1 MSQVKQRVESAER
14 LAVTY
19 RIAVSDER
27 NIEDH
32 AIDLAVEQSVEIPHE
47 CIPDEITERGIVGQ
61 VESIEPILGTEKLFD
76 VVVSYRCDNTAFSVP
91 QFINVVYGNISMK
104 RGVKVVG
111 LDLPSS
117 LLEAFGGPV
126 FGIDGVRSLTG
137 VLKRPIA
144 CTALKPIGLSTKK
157 LASMAADYAR
167 GGLDILKEDH
177 AMADLVYHPFAERVE
192 RCQEAITKT
201 NASTGGNTLYFP
213 MISGGYDEI
222 EKQVSIVKN
231 AGCLGVLVAPML
243 VGADLIRVLAR
254 RHNLAVMTHPALTGI
269 FYCEPSSGMSMSV
282 LLGTIF
288 RVLGADISIFPNAG
302 GRFDYTD
309 QECRETADMLRNPLG
324 SLKPTLPC
332 PAGGMKLD
340 RIGTMAENFGEDTVL
355 LIGGGLMQY
364 SSDLAKSASVFM
376 EAIRKHFDSSLTMS
390 TTVQSVTP

>member
-1 MSQVKQRVESAER
+1 VNETKQMVESAER

-19 RIAVSDER
+19 RITVSDER
-27 NIEDH
+27 SIEDH
-32 AIDLAVEQSVEIPHE
+32 AIDLAVEQSVEIPFE
-47 CIPDEITERGIVGQ
+47 CIPDEINERGIVGR
-61 VESIEPILGTEKLFD
+61 VESIVPLSVKEKLFD
-76 VVVSYRCDNTAFSVP
+76 VVISYRCDNTAYSVP

-111 LDLPSS
+111 LALPDG
-117 LLEAFGGPV
+117 LLSAFGGPV
-126 FGIDGVRSLTG
+126 FGIEGVRSLTG
-137 VLKRPIA
+137 VFKRPIA

-167 GGLDILKEDH
+167 GGIDILKEDH

-222 EKQVSIVKN
+222 EKQVAIVKN

-269 FYCEPSSGMSMSV
+269 FYCEPSSGMTMAT

-302 GRFDYTD
+302 GRFVYTD
-309 QECRETADMLRNPLG
+309 QECREAADALRDPLG
-324 SLKPTLPC
+324 TLKPTFPC

-340 RIGTMAENFGEDTVL
+340 RIEPMAENFGPDTVL

-364 SSDLAKSASVFM
+364 SSDLAKSTEVFV
-376 EAIRKHFDSSLTMS
+376 EAIRKHFS
-390 TTVQSVTP
+390 